1 MLCFECVFYLDL
13 NQSQWSSGGAFTA
26 VPASSFYR
34 APTHFRGS
42 PFSVSVYPAATCGSL
57 SIAFGPGVSLS
68 TAGSVSTFYIQARDF
83 LGNVKQ
89 DANLNDEFVARV
101 RYHDGISR
109 DGHGT
114 VRAIG
119 NGR

>member
-1 MLCFECVFYLDL
+1 MCYLDL

-42 PFSVSVYPAATCGSL
+42 PFSVAVFPAATCGSL
-57 SIAFGPGVSLS
+57 SMAFGPGVSLA
-68 TAGSVSTFYIQARDF
+68 TAGVASTFYIQARDF

-89 DANLNDEFVARV
+89 DANLNDEFVACV